1 MKNNDNRSNCPL
13 SFAMEMFGDKWTLLI
28 IRDMIFFEKNTYSG
42 FLLMEEKI
50 ASNIANDRIKKLL
63 ENGFIQKKENGVK
76 QKHIR
81 YQLTQKTIDLV
92 PVIIDLIEW
101 GAKYSEASAMQDVVL
116 KASKNRRK
124 VITEL
129 QHQLSINN

>member
-1 MKNNDNRSNCPL
+1 
-13 SFAMEMFGDKWTLLI
+13 MEMFGDKWTLLI